1 MIKQLFSFRPGGI
14 TTLND
19 RLQFAAMILIRMT
32 LIVAIGWSIIARDW
46 ETLGMSI
53 LTYASTF
60 IPAFLERQYRL
71 YFPIEYHLVIVVFL
85 YGSLF
90 LGEVGDVYER
100 FWWWDL
106 MLHTSSGIVLGFVGF
121 LILYI
126 MHLQQRLKMS
136 ASMIAFL
143 SFCVALAAGAVWEIF
158 EYAADQLV
166 GATMQ
171 NGNMD
176 TMGDLVVDALGAL
189 MVSIAGYFHFKK
201 VRLGF
206 IARHIDNFVAINP
219 QLFRRI
225 KRKRD
230 K

>member
-19 RLQFAAMILIRMT
+19 RLQFAAMVLIRIT
-32 LIVAIGWSIIARDW
+32 LLVAIGWSIIARDW

-53 LTYASTF
+53 LTYASTY
-60 IPAFLERQYRL
+60 IPTFLEHQYRV
-71 YFPIEYHLVIVVFL
+71 YFPIEYHLVIVAFL

-90 LGEVGDVYER
+90 LGEVGDAYER
-100 FWWWDL
+100 FWWWDI
-106 MLHTSSGIVLGFVGF
+106 MLHTSSGVVLGFVGF
-121 LILYI
+121 LVLYI

-136 ASMIAFL
+136 AGMIAFL
-143 SFCVALAAGAVWEIF
+143 AFCVALATGALWEIF
-158 EYAADQLV
+158 EFAADQFF

-171 NGNMD
+171 NGNTD

-189 MVSIAGYFHFKK
+189 CVSIAGYFHFKK
-201 VRLGF
+201 IRLGL

-219 QLFRRI
+219 HLFRR
-225 KRKRD
+225 RK
-230 K
+230 KGKS